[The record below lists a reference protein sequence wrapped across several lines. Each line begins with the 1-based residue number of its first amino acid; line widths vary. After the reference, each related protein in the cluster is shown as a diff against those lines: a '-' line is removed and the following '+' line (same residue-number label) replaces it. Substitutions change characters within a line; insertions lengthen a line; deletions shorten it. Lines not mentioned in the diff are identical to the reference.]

1 MRKILTIEKTLFIC
15 ALALLVSIIWID
27 QYTNI
32 VDLMIDF
39 FGLNEAN
46 GNSIIS
52 TGVIVIIL
60 AVYLIGFRFYKKN
73 VIEKDDILI
82 NFFDNTDD
90 AIIIVKNN
98 IISNVNNKAVEILKA
113 GNFGKLKGK
122 NIHEFITTNLVAFDT
137 KSKRETKYAHISTI
151 DGEYMESLISI
162 TNFISDKK
170 KLTQIKIHDNK
181 LISSINN
188 ISNDEENL
196 LTFISKE
203 TNIGFFN
210 WDIDSDYFTYNKV
223 FQDLTSSSFVKPKD
237 FINSSKLHPEDSV
250 LLRNEMKYCES
261 NEDYSFTLKFRLEE
275 KENKWKWYTLK
286 AKHSNTEDMNHI
298 MGIITDFHDYNSSDY
313 KYNLL
318 ENHAN
323 IGSMK
328 FDRQNKL
335 YQNFSLEALKILNM
349 NDNTLIMEEKTLM
362 SLFKPTEN
370 DLDSEERIY
379 TLINANK
386 KVKLLQISDKEDNN
400 RYDNCLVFDITDSW
414 QKEDELY
421 KTSFA
426 VNKSLEE
433 IYFTDTEGYVIY
445 ANDAAR
451 KSFGISVHDYNNKK
465 IMDFN
470 TNIDN
475 RWWNQILLPNI
486 NRNRIFSF
494 ESFIKSSRN
503 SSIKYIEIQ
512 NNLISNKNHQY
523 ICSFVRDIT
532 SRKKFEKELKHVA
545 THDQLSKIYNRNG
558 IYENMQDMFKKD
570 QFAVLMIDL
579 DDFKP
584 VNDTYGHDAGDMVIA
599 TLAKRLSTSG
609 PHGSLA
615 GRLSGDEFILVI
627 PDYGDIETLEEIIKE
642 VYHSITM
649 KYIISQ
655 GVCKVGASMGISL
668 YPEDG
673 SSRTELFRK
682 ADEAMYSVKTRG
694 KSGYAMYS
702 NML

>member
-15 ALALLVSIIWID
+15 ALALLVSIIWAD
-27 QYTNI
+27 QYTNA
-32 VDLMIDF
+32 VDLMIKF
-39 FGLNEAN
+39 LGLNETT
-46 GNSIIS
+46 GKSIIFS
-52 TGVIVIIL
+52 GVILIIL
-60 AVYLIGFRFYKKN
+60 AIYMIGIRAYKKMAF
-73 VIEKDDILI
+73 EKDDILM

-90 AIIIVKNN
+90 AVIIVKNN
-98 IISNVNNKAVEILKA
+98 MICNCNSKAVEVLKA
-113 GNFGKLKGK
+113 GSFNKLKGK
-122 NIHEFITTNLVAFDT
+122 NIHEFITTNLVSFDT
-137 KSKRETKYAHISTI
+137 KNKRETKYTHVSTM
-151 DGEYMESLISI
+151 DGEYMEALVTIS
-162 TNFISDKK
+162 NFMSDKK
-170 KLTQIKIHDNK
+170 KLTQIKVHDSK

-196 LTFISKE
+196 LTFISRE
-203 TNIGFFN
+203 TDIGFFN
-210 WDIDSDYFTYNKV
+210 WDINADYFTYNKV
-223 FQDLTSSSFVKPKD
+223 FQNLTSSSFVKPKD
-237 FINSSKLHPEDSV
+237 FINSSKIHPEDSV
-250 LLRNEMKYCES
+250 LLKNEMEYCRL
-261 NEDYSFTLKFRLEE
+261 NEGYGFTLKFRLEE
-275 KENKWKWYTLK
+275 KENKWKWHTLK
-286 AKHSNTEDMNHI
+286 AKHSNTEGMNHI
-298 MGIITDFHDYNSSDY
+298 MGVLTDLSDHSSSEY

-349 NDNTLIMEEKTLM
+349 ENSMLIMEETNFLH
-362 SLFKPTEN
+362 LFKPNDN
-370 DLDSEERIY
+370 DLDSKERIY
-379 TLINANK
+379 TLSSDNK
-386 KVKLLQISDKEDNN
+386 KVKLLHIIDSKDNN
-400 RYDNCLVFDITDSW
+400 RYDNCLIFDITDSW

-451 KSFGISVHDYNNKK
+451 KSFGISIHDYNSKK

-470 TNIDN
+470 TNIDY

-486 NRNRIFSF
+486 NRNKIFSF

-512 NNLISNKNHQY
+512 NNLISNREHQY

-558 IYENMQDMFKKD
+558 IYENMQEMFTKE
-570 QFAVLMIDL
+570 QFAVVMIDL

-609 PHGSLA
+609 PQGSLA
-615 GRLSGDEFILVI
+615 GRLSGDEFIMII
-627 PDYGDIETLEEIIKE
+627 PDYGNLDALEEIIKE
-642 VYHSITM
+642 IYHSITR

-655 GVCKVGASMGISL
+655 GVCKVDASIGISL

-673 SSRTELFRK
+673 SSRQELFRK
-682 ADEAMYSVKTRG
+682 ADEAMYSVKTSG

>member
-1 MRKILTIEKTLFIC
+1 MKKILTVEKTLFIC
-15 ALALLVSIIWID
+15 ALALLTLIIWAD

-32 VDLMIDF
+32 VDLLIKF
-39 FGLNEAN
+39 FGLSEAN
-46 GNSIIS
+46 GKSIIS
-52 TGVIVIIL
+52 SAVLIIIL
-60 AVYLIGFRFYKKN
+60 IAYMIGFRTYKKK

-98 IISNVNNKAVEILKA
+98 IIYNCNTKAVEILKA
-113 GNFGKLKGK
+113 GSFNKLKGN
-122 NIHEFITTNLVAFDT
+122 NIHEFITTNLVSFDA
-137 KSKRETKYAHISTI
+137 KSKRETKYTHVSTI
-151 DGEYMESLISI
+151 DGEYMEALITI
-162 TNFISDKK
+162 THFMSNKK
-170 KLTQIKIHDNK
+170 KFTQIKIHDSK
-181 LISSINN
+181 LVSSINN

-196 LTFISKE
+196 LTFISQE

-210 WDIDSDYFTYNKV
+210 WDIDADYFTYNKV
-223 FQDLTSSSFVKPKD
+223 FKDLTSASFVKPKD
-237 FINSSKLHPEDSV
+237 FIESGKIYPDDRV
-250 LLRNEMKYCES
+250 LLRNEMEYCRS
-261 NEDYSFTLKFRLEE
+261 NEDYGFTLKLRLEE
-275 KENKWKWYTLK
+275 TENKWKWHTLK

-318 ENHAN
+318 ENQAS

-328 FDRQNKL
+328 FDKQNKL
-335 YQNFSLEALKILNM
+335 YQNFSLEAQKILNM
-349 NDNTLIMEEKTLM
+349 DNSTMLM
-362 SLFKPTEN
+362 KENELLNLFKPNEN
-370 DLDSEERIY
+370 TLDNEERIY
-379 TLINANK
+379 TLAASGK
-386 KVKLLQISDKEDNN
+386 KIKLLHISNNKDHN
-400 RYDNCLVFDITDSW
+400 RYDNCLIFDITDSW

-451 KSFGISVHDYNNKK
+451 KSFGISIHDYNNKK

-470 TNIDN
+470 NNIDN

-486 NRNRIFSF
+486 NRNKIFSF
-494 ESFIKSSRN
+494 ESFIKISRN

-512 NNLISNKNHQY
+512 NNLISNREHQY

-545 THDQLSKIYNRNG
+545 THDQLSKIYNRTG
-558 IYENMQDMFKKD
+558 IYENMQDMFTKE
-570 QFAVLMIDL
+570 QFAVVMIDL

-609 PHGSLA
+609 PQGSLA
-615 GRLSGDEFILVI
+615 GRLSGDEFIIII
-627 PDYGDIETLEEIIKE
+627 PDYGTIEALEEIIKE
-642 VYHSITM
+642 IYHSITR

-655 GVCKVGASMGISL
+655 GVCKVDASIGISL

-673 SSRTELFRK
+673 SSRQELFRK

>member
-1 MRKILTIEKTLFIC
+1 MKKILTVEKTLFIC
-15 ALALLVSIIWID
+15 ALALLTLIIWAD

-32 VDLMIDF
+32 VDLMIKF
-39 FGLNEAN
+39 FGLSEAN
-46 GNSIIS
+46 GKSIIS
-52 TGVIVIIL
+52 SVVLIIIL
-60 AVYLIGFRFYKKN
+60 ISYMIGFRTYKKK

-98 IISNVNNKAVEILKA
+98 IIYNCNTKAIEILKA
-113 GNFGKLKGK
+113 GSFNKLKGN
-122 NIHEFITTNLVAFDT
+122 NIHEFITTNLVSFDA
-137 KSKRETKYAHISTI
+137 KSKRETKYTHVSTM
-151 DGEYMESLISI
+151 DGEYMEALITI
-162 TNFISDKK
+162 THFMSNKK
-170 KLTQIKIHDNK
+170 KFTQIKIHDSK
-181 LISSINN
+181 LVSSINN

-196 LTFISKE
+196 LTFISQE
-203 TNIGFFN
+203 TSIGFFN
-210 WDIDSDYFTYNKV
+210 WDIDEDYFTYNKV
-223 FQDLTSSSFVKPKD
+223 FQDLTSASFVKPKD
-237 FINSSKLHPEDSV
+237 FIESCKIHPDDSV
-250 LLRNEMKYCES
+250 LLRNEMEYCRL
-261 NEDYSFTLKFRLEE
+261 NEDYSFTLKLRLKET
-275 KENKWKWYTLK
+275 ENKWKWHTLK

-298 MGIITDFHDYNSSDY
+298 MGILTDFHDYNSSDY

-318 ENHAN
+318 ENQAS

-328 FDRQNKL
+328 FDKQNKL
-335 YQNFSLEALKILNM
+335 YQNFSLEAQKILNM
-349 NDNTLIMEEKTLM
+349 DNSTLLM
-362 SLFKPTEN
+362 KENELLNLFKPNEN
-370 DLDSEERIY
+370 TLDNEERIY
-379 TLINANK
+379 TLTASDK
-386 KVKLLQISDKEDNN
+386 KIKLLHISDSKDHN
-400 RYDNCLVFDITDSW
+400 RYDNCLIFDITDSW

-451 KSFGISVHDYNNKK
+451 KSFGISIHDYNNKK

-512 NNLISNKNHQY
+512 NNLISNREHQY

-545 THDQLSKIYNRNG
+545 THDQLSKIYNRTG
-558 IYENMQDMFKKD
+558 IYENMQDMFTKE
-570 QFAVLMIDL
+570 QFAVVMIDL

-609 PHGSLA
+609 PQGSLA
-615 GRLSGDEFILVI
+615 GRLSGDEFIIII
-627 PDYGDIETLEEIIKE
+627 PDYGNIEALEEIIKE
-642 VYHSITM
+642 IYHSITR

-655 GVCKVGASMGISL
+655 GVCKVDASIGISL

-673 SSRTELFRK
+673 SSRQELFRK

-694 KSGYAMYS
+694 KSGYAVYS

>member
-1 MRKILTIEKTLFIC
+1 MKKVLTIEKTLFIC
-15 ALALLVSIIWID
+15 TLAILALIIWVD
-27 QYTNI
+27 HFTNI
-32 VDLMIDF
+32 VNLMVKF
-39 FGLNEAN
+39 FGLNDASGE
-46 GNSIIS
+46 SVIS
-52 TGVIVIIL
+52 TGIIVIVM
-60 AVYLIGFRFYKKN
+60 AVYLIAFGSYKKK
-73 VIEKDDILI
+73 VIEKDNILM

-98 IISNVNNKAVEILKA
+98 MICNCNSKAVEFLKA
-113 GNFGKLKGK
+113 GSFNKLKGK
-122 NIHEFITTNLVAFDT
+122 NIHEFITTNLVAFDS
-137 KSKRETKYAHISTI
+137 KSKRETKYTHISTM

-162 TNFISDKK
+162 SNFTSDRK

-188 ISNDEENL
+188 ITNDEENL
-196 LTFISKE
+196 LTFISGE

-210 WDIDSDYFTYNKV
+210 WDIDSDYFTCNKV
-223 FQDLTSSSFVKPKD
+223 FQNLTSSSFVKPKD
-237 FINSSKLHPEDSV
+237 FINSSKLHPDDGI
-250 LLRNEMKYCES
+250 LLKNEMEFCRLTP
-261 NEDYSFTLKFRLEE
+261 DYSFTLKFRFEGT
-275 KENKWKWYTLK
+275 ENKWKWHTLK
-286 AKHSNTEDMNHI
+286 AKHSNTEGMDHI
-298 MGIITDFHDYNSSDY
+298 MGIITDFNDYNSSDY
-313 KYNLL
+313 RYNLL

-335 YQNFSLEALKILNM
+335 YQNFSLEALKILNI
-349 NDNTLIMEEKTLM
+349 DNETLIMEEKTLLG
-362 SLFKPTEN
+362 LFTTN
-370 DLDSEERIY
+370 DNDVESEERIY
-379 TLINANK
+379 TLVEDNK
-386 KVKLLQISDKEDNN
+386 KIKLLHLTDSRDNN
-400 RYDNCLVFDITDSW
+400 RYDNCLLFDITDSW

-451 KSFGISVHDYNNKK
+451 KNFGISVHDYNNKK

-470 TNIDN
+470 PNMDS

-486 NRNRIFSF
+486 NRNKIFSF

-512 NNLISNKNHQY
+512 NNLISNREHQY

-558 IYENMQDMFKKD
+558 IYENMQVMFTKD
-570 QFAVLMIDL
+570 QFAVIMIDL

-609 PHGSLA
+609 PQDSLA
-615 GRLSGDEFILVI
+615 GRLSGDEFIMII
-627 PDYGDIETLEEIIKE
+627 PNYGTLDELEEIIKE
-642 VYHSITM
+642 VYYS
-649 KYIISQ
+649 ISQ
-655 GVCKVGASMGISL
+655 GVCKVDASIGISL

-673 SSRTELFRK
+673 SSRQELFRK